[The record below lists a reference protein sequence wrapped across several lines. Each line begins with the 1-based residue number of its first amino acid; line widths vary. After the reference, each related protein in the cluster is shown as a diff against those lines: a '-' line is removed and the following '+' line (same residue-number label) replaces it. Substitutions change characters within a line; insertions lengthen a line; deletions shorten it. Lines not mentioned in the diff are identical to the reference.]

1 MKNLTKCLLIFIFL
15 YSCGYQ
21 PILSNKGSTF
31 TYKNLYLEGD
41 NSLSKLISKNLK
53 SIKNENSRNSLE
65 ISSKIIK
72 NIASK
77 DKKGNPDILDMSIN
91 VKVKVLNIDNKIEK
105 NFTEKITY
113 NNSSSKFKLKE
124 FEKKQVSNLVQKIS
138 QDINL
143 YLQSISDL

>member
-1 MKNLTKCLLIFIFL
+1 MKNLTKYLLIFIFL

>member
-1 MKNLTKCLLIFIFL
+1 MKNLTKYLLIFIFL

-31 TYKNLYLEGD
+31 TYKNIYLEGD